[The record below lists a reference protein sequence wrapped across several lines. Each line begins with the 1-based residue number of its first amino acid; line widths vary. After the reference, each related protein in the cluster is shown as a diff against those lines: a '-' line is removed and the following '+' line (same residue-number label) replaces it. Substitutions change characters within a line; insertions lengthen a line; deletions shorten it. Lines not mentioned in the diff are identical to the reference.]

1 MVALLCFFLA
11 LLASPFKSNC
21 RFEAETAAL
30 RHQLMVLQRK
40 VRGRVHFTNSD
51 RLSLSSYIVGFP
63 SALGAMTMIRPETVV
78 RWHRAGVRRYWRWKS
93 RWSRSAICFRNVHPT
108 NRRWKVAPKPL
119 QAAAVKSG
127 PRGRDGGVCQELAA
141 GMIRDLVLQKWHRR
155 SNFRNR
161 AVVERAGVHYRPIVS
176 LPKTPSV

>member
-1 MVALLCFFLA
+1 
-11 LLASPFKSNC
+11 
-21 RFEAETAAL
+21 
-30 RHQLMVLQRK
+30 
-40 VRGRVHFTNSD
+40 
-51 RLSLSSYIVGFP
+51 
-63 SALGAMTMIRPETVV
+63 MTMIRPETVV

-161 AVVERAGVHYRPIVS
+161 AVVERAGVHYRPIVTVTPVVPENSIPADLASALHPQTFLTFKISDEILAPRTLAIVRRRREGTNWPRS
-176 LPKTPSV
+176 LSIRR